1 MYPSRYGNRHF
12 IKIFYIFSDLILSLA
27 LSKSRK
33 GNTKKMNKRNK
44 KTGGKDGRRHVTLSF
59 YLATI

>member
-1 MYPSRYGNRHF
+1 MAIAIFKKF
-12 IKIFYIFSDLILSLA
+12 IFIYSVLILSLA